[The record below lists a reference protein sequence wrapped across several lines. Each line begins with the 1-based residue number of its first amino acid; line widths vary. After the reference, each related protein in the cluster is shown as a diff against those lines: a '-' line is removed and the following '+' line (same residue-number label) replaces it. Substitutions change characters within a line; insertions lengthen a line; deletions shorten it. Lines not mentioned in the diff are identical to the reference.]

1 MERRC
6 FPLRPAP
13 DPTVRFK
20 GTYREAGW
28 ARAAAGAA
36 ADGAAY
42 RMWERDDYPTWSL
55 PALEAAKCAAA
66 QGPETFE
73 RVHFALFEA
82 FFGKGRNIAVRDEVL
97 AVVRAAGVDEARFL
111 QDFDAGRFREE
122 ILAEY
127 EEAHA
132 RYGITAIPTVIFM
145 DAATDER
152 SPGDRVK
159 ITGAV
164 PRAEYEQVL
173 AAQFGLR
180 PVDGR
185 G

>member
-1 MERRC
+1 MERRS

-28 ARAAAGAA
+28 ARAAAAGA
-36 ADGAAY
+36 ADGVTY
-42 RMWERDDYPTWSL
+42 QMWDREDYPTWSL

-66 QGPETFE
+66 QGEEAFE

-82 FFGKGRNIAVRDEVL
+82 VFAKGCNIAVRDEVL
-97 AVVRAAGVDEARFL
+97 AVVRDAGVDQGRFL
-111 QDFDAGRFREE
+111 QDFEAGRFRED
-122 ILAEY
+122 ILREY
-127 EEAHA
+127 QEAHE
-132 RYGITAIPTVIFM
+132 RYGITAIPTVIF
-145 DAATDER
+145 DE
-152 SPGDRVK
+152 RVK

-164 PRAEYEQVL
+164 PRAEYERVL
-173 AAQFGLR
+173 TEQFGLR
-180 PVDGR
+180 PGTGRAGR